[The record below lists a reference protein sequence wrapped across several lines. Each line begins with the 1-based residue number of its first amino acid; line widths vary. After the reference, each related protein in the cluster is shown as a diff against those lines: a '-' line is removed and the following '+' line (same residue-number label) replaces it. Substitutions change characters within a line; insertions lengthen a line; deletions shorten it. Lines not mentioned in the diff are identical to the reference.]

1 MLSELSAIAEV
12 SDIQQPAKSSILST
26 FRLEQR
32 LRSDSNVRLP
42 RAPAAVHWQTPAHR
56 NGSHGKKGLKKMKFN
71 FLQKQTSRRE
81 MIRGSATLA
90 GSAFLAHLFPATLLR
105 ASYAQQAPSAADLVA
120 SMRARFN
127 AAPIQTQK
135 LADNLTVLSGPGG
148 SVVVLNGPDG
158 KFVVDT
164 FVAPAWPRL
173 KDALAGLGN
182 DPVKYVIDTHW
193 HFDHTDNNAPLHAAG
208 ATVLAHENT
217 KKRMSEPHDLPVLY
231 RGADGALAGLHFDAS
246 PAEALPQQT
255 FATSYQLRA
264 NGEILELQHVAPAH
278 TDSDIYVHFQKAN
291 VISMGDL
298 FFNGMYPY
306 IDPGPVGTIT
316 GNIAACDKILS
327 FAGNDT
333 KIVAGHGP
341 LGNKADLMKFRD
353 MLITSRDRVQKLKS
367 AGKSAQEAVA
377 EKPFADLDPVWG
389 KGIINSEQWI
399 QIVYLTL

>member
-1 MLSELSAIAEV
+1 
-12 SDIQQPAKSSILST
+12 
-26 FRLEQR
+26 
-32 LRSDSNVRLP
+32 
-42 RAPAAVHWQTPAHR
+42 
-56 NGSHGKKGLKKMKFN
+56 MKFN

-81 MIRGSATLA
+81 MLQGSTTLA

-105 ASYAQQAPSAADLVA
+105 GFATDNAQRASSPAALLA
-120 SMRARFN
+120 LMRGKFN
-127 AAPIQTQK
+127 AVPMETQK
-135 LADNLTVLSGPGG
+135 LADNVTMFDGPGG
-148 SVVVLNGPDG
+148 AVTVLNGPDG

-173 KDALAGLGN
+173 KVALDGLSN
-182 DPVKYVIDTHW
+182 APVKYAIDTHW
-193 HFDHTDNNAPLHAAG
+193 HFDHTDNNSHLHAEG

-231 RGADGALAGLHFDAS
+231 REPDGELASLHFDPS
-246 PAEALPQQT
+246 PADALPQQT

-278 TDSDIYVHFQKAN
+278 TDSDIYVHFQNAN

-306 IDPGPVGTIT
+306 IDPGTGGTIT
-316 GNIAACDKILS
+316 GMIAAADKIL
-327 FAGNDT
+327 ALADDHT

-341 LGNKADLMKFRD
+341 LGNKADLAKSRN
-353 MLITSRDRVQKLKS
+353 MLVTSRDCVQKLKS
-367 AGKSAQEAVA
+367 AGKSALEAVA
-377 EKPFADLDPVWG
+377 EKPFADLDAAWG
-389 KGIINSEQWI
+389 QGIVNSDQWI

>member
-1 MLSELSAIAEV
+1 
-12 SDIQQPAKSSILST
+12 
-26 FRLEQR
+26 
-32 LRSDSNVRLP
+32 
-42 RAPAAVHWQTPAHR
+42 
-56 NGSHGKKGLKKMKFN
+56 MKFN
-71 FLQKQTSRRE
+71 FLQKQSSRRE
-81 MIRGSATLA
+81 MLRGSATLA
-90 GSAFLAHLFPATLLR
+90 GSALLAHLFPATLLR
-105 ASYAQQAPSAADLVA
+105 GSAIDNAERAPSPAALLA
-120 SMRARFN
+120 SMRAKFN
-127 AAPIQTQK
+127 TVPMETQK
-135 LADNLTVLSGPGG
+135 LADNITMFDGPGG
-148 SVVVLNGPDG
+148 AVTVLNGPDG

-173 KDALAGLGN
+173 KKALDGIDNA
-182 DPVKYVIDTHW
+182 PVKYVIDTHW
-193 HFDHTDNNAPLHAAG
+193 HFDHTDNNPHLHAAG

-231 RGADGALAGLHFDAS
+231 RGEDGALAGLHFDPS

-255 FATSYQLRA
+255 FAASYKLRA
-264 NGEILELQHVAPAH
+264 NGETLALKHVAPAH
-278 TDSDIYVHFQKAN
+278 TDSDIYVHFQIAN

-306 IDPGPVGTIT
+306 IDPGTGGTIA
-316 GNIAACDKILS
+316 GMIAAADQILS
-327 FAGNDT
+327 LADNHT

-367 AGKSAQEAVA
+367 AGKSALEAVA

-389 KGIINSEQWI
+389 KGIINSEQWV